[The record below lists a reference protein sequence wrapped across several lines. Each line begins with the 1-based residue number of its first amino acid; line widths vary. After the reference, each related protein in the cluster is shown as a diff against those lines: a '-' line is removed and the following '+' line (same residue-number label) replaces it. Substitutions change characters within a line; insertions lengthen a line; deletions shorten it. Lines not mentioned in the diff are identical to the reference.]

1 MLRWNLS
8 RTESR
13 PLAWSADTPTE
24 EPSATQTQ
32 PSSATEVRT
41 WDSSSD
47 PFRRVPSLPLS
58 IHLAASIGDPDLK
71 GTYFRGEYRPS
82 TDGAEDEVACGKS
95 FYMKT
100 LSGNIASGLDP
111 AQNPTYRS
119 QPAAASGGKA
129 RNTAFPNAAMF
140 SQTIIIAHSGVMPNW
155 PRPPVQER
163 SVGTSG
169 DPTEAACLPGRV
181 GRRIRHYVAQIT
193 RVASSAIA
201 RSCESEIRA
210 FPPLVLRCSSGRPR
224 VETLGQTDQS

>member
-1 MLRWNLS
+1 MMHQEELGER
-8 RTESR
+8 
-13 PLAWSADTPTE
+13 ADST
-24 EPSATQTQ
+24 
-32 PSSATEVRT
+32 
-41 WDSSSD
+41 
-47 PFRRVPSLPLS
+47 
-58 IHLAASIGDPDLK
+58 AA
-71 GTYFRGEYRPS
+71 
-82 TDGAEDEVACGKS
+82 
-95 FYMKT
+95 

-140 SQTIIIAHSGVMPNW
+140 SQTIIIAHSSVMPNW

-210 FPPLVLRCSSGRPR
+210 FPPLVLRCSSG
-224 VETLGQTDQS
+224 